1 MRWARAPS
9 CGMASR
15 MDERAEVKSLPPE
28 LRAVDWNA
36 VRDAF
41 TDWQARNDH
50 ALSIG
55 GTGDLVDL
63 VFALRAA
70 LANRASD

>member
-1 MRWARAPS
+1 MWCVATMFVCAQHQ
-9 CGMASR
+9 R
-15 MDERAEVKSLPPE
+15 MDGKNVLLPLE
-28 LRAVDWNA
+28 LRPIDWDA

-55 GTGDLVDL
+55 GTGDLVEL
-63 VFALRAA
+63 VFALSAA
-70 LANRASD
+70 LAKRASE